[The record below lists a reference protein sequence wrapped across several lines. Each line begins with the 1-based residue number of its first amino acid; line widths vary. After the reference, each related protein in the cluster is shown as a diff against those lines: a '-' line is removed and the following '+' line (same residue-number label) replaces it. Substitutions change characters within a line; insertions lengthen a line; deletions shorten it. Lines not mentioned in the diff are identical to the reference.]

1 MPNARAALAS
11 NSSDTSAIV
20 AALQGMSF
28 HVTNVFD
35 GDKIQSNLSIR
46 QGQALNNINQA

>member
-1 MPNARAALAS
+1 MPNIRQATAGGGSDASAL
-11 NSSDTSAIV
+11 I